1 MCVWPLK
8 DYQAEDERR
17 RLSVGNPASDALG
30 HCCDTLPITSCHQWY
45 RRQPSRKQW
54 DTLTSA
60 GSRFQPCEGRNTG
73 GNPVTSLEANVT
85 RQELGPWMHRLAC
98 MSATARNALQT
109 EREGGNDP
117 RLFPILN
124 CQSLSMMP
132 INWIS
137 STLPQGQSIQGY
149 VGPCDTDQSRE
160 SSWGQ
165 TEKWQPTQSNLW
177 A

>member
-1 MCVWPLK
+1 MEKKNFNTVATNTGSQMICEGCSFLSSSPWIFTWEMCVRPLK
-8 DYQAEDERR
+8 DYQAEDEGR

-30 HCCDTLPITSCHQWY
+30 HCCDTLPITSCRQWY

-54 DTLTSA
+54 DTLISA

-73 GNPVTSLEANVT
+73 GNAVTSLEANVT

-98 MSATARNALQT
+98 MSATAWNALQT

-124 CQSLSMMP
+124 CQSS
-132 INWIS
+132 
-137 STLPQGQSIQGY
+137 
-149 VGPCDTDQSRE
+149 VHD
-160 SSWGQ
+160 
-165 TEKWQPTQSNLW
+165 
-177 A
+177 AH